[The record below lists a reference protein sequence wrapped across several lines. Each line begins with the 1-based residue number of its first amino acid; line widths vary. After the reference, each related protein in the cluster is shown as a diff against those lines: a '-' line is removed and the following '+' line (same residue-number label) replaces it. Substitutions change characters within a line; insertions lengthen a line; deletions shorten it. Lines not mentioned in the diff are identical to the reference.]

1 MPMNSSK
8 MIQFAAGVILAYL
21 MAGCASTM
29 YVPPRAAATA
39 PANANEHLVRDVVPN
54 WRHIAALSSYSPAMG
69 GWYSC
74 ARLRTQPGSKW
85 VVTEKE
91 PLLSGATLVTMKLG
105 VGADCTSAQWLLEAK
120 DPPLGMNTKL
130 EFTAGGGSYLILLK
144 QYAGARSQF
153 EFEVTEADPSAQFAA
168 IAPGVRDYV
177 VPSGTASTVASTS
190 GPNYAVGETFR
201 DCPMCPLMVA
211 LPADTFMM
219 GSDSLEDGRDASEGP
234 RHSVT
239 LKRSFAIGATEVT
252 FEQYDA
258 CVRAGACA
266 AANDQGWGRGNRPVI
281 NVTLD
286 DALKYVAWLSGTTG
300 HSYFIPSE
308 AEWEYA
314 ARAGTTS
321 PWNTGSAII
330 TADANFLNH
339 FKKTVPVGSY
349 PPNAFGLHDMH
360 GNVAEWVQDC
370 LDTGYL
376 GVPTDG
382 SAVLRNPCSVRI
394 IRGGHFANEPR
405 HIRSAARL
413 QTADK
418 SWDVGIGFRVTRALS
433 N

>member
-1 MPMNSSK
+1 MPMNPSK
-8 MIQFAAGVILAYL
+8 MTQFAAGGVLAYL
-21 MAGCASTM
+21 MAGCASNV
-29 YVPPRAAATA
+29 YVARPATPTA
-39 PANANEHLVRDVVPN
+39 PVDEQRVSEVTPGR
-54 WRHIAALSSYSPAMG
+54 RYIASLPSYSPTLG

-74 ARLRTQPGSKW
+74 TRLRTQPGSKW

-91 PLLSGATLVTMKLG
+91 PLLTSPIFVTMKLG
-105 VGADCTSAQWLLEAK
+105 VGADCTSAQWLLEAN
-120 DPPLGMNTKL
+120 DPTLGMNTKL
-130 EFTAGGGSYLILLK
+130 EFTAGGGNYLILLK
-144 QYAGARSQF
+144 QTYGGKGQF
-153 EFEVTEADPSAQFAA
+153 DFEIIEADPSAQFAA
-168 IAPGVRDYV
+168 VAPGVRDYV
-177 VPSGTASTVASTS
+177 VPSGTASTVASTN
-190 GPNYAVGETFR
+190 GPNYAVGEKFR
-201 DCPMCPLMVA
+201 DCPTCPLMVA
-211 LPADTFMM
+211 LPAGTFMM
-219 GSDSLEDGRDASEGP
+219 GSDSLEEGREASEGP
-234 RHSVT
+234 LHSVT

-330 TADANFLNH
+330 TADANYLNH

-382 SAVLRNPCSVRI
+382 SAVLRDPCSVRI
-394 IRGGHFANEPR
+394 VRGGHFGSEHQ

-413 QTADK
+413 QTSAPLQHM
-418 SWDVGIGFRVTRALS
+418 GTGFRVTRALS